1 MEQLTVTIEN
11 GKVEMEVEGVKG
23 VRCIELTRAVEQLLG
38 KAVSQVLKKDFYRT
52 AAIKQKINI
61 NLNAANLSH
70 KRAGR

>member
-1 MEQLTVTIEN
+1 
-11 GKVEMEVEGVKG
+11 MEVEGVKG

-52 AAIKQKINI
+52 PAIKQKINI